1 MNPGLT
7 SRLEQLV
14 RSVLSVAQDVGDQAL
29 ASTSVEARSEW
40 RELLGR
46 LPTEDDLCRGVI
58 AFGEDDLQQILAKA
72 IRFRA
77 IVGGLTA
84 NASRVAETRVR
95 RRPC

>member
-1 MNPGLT
+1 M
-7 SRLEQLV
+7 EQLV

-58 AFGEDDLQQILAKA
+58 AFGEDDLQQILSKA